1 MNNEINKENKTM
13 AKKTNN
19 FTTKS
24 NNGKNY
30 STKSWKAWEQKKKEE
45 EKYRKEFPFQS
56 DDTPQNAYFNHIV
69 KMPQK
74 DLKEFCEKE
83 LKKRGYENIKNRNG
97 YLYAK
102 GEHPVLLVAHMDT
115 VHLES
120 VKEIYYNKGRVYSPQ
135 GIGGDDRCG
144 IYMIMDIIN
153 ELKCHVLFTEDE
165 EVGCV
170 GASKFIKTS
179 QYKELPV
186 NYIVE
191 FDRKGSNDAVFYE
204 CDNQDFMEFI
214 TEEGK
219 GFFKENW
226 GSCSD
231 ISYIA
236 PYLGVAAVNLS
247 CGYYEAHTSK
257 EYVVL
262 AEMKKA
268 IAEAKKIIKKEVEK
282 PFEYIEML
290 YGSKFDYDSYY
301 DYYDGYDYYGYAR
314 KPKNI
319 DEGDIT
325 QDEDDYGN
333 LYMLQD
339 RTCEVE
345 YVFHII
351 FFDKETQ
358 TEKVAEVL
366 AVTEYEAIGMFL
378 DKFVEYTRQD
388 IYEIKRFN

>member
-1 MNNEINKENKTM
+1 M
-13 AKKTNN
+13 
-19 FTTKS
+19 
-24 NNGKNY
+24 
-30 STKSWKAWEQKKKEE
+30 
-45 EKYRKEFPFQS
+45 
-56 DDTPQNAYFNHIV
+56 
-69 KMPQK
+69 
-74 DLKEFCEKE
+74 
-83 LKKRGYENIKNRNG
+83 
-97 YLYAK
+97 
-102 GEHPVLLVAHMDT
+102 
-115 VHLES
+115 
-120 VKEIYYNKGRVYSPQ
+120 
-135 GIGGDDRCG
+135 
-144 IYMIMDIIN
+144 
-153 ELKCHVLFTEDE
+153 
-165 EVGCV
+165 
-170 GASKFIKTS
+170 
-179 QYKELPV
+179 
-186 NYIVE
+186 
-191 FDRKGSNDAVFYE
+191 
-204 CDNQDFMEFI
+204 
-214 TEEGK
+214 
-219 GFFKENW
+219 
-226 GSCSD
+226 
-231 ISYIA
+231 
-236 PYLGVAAVNLS
+236 AAVNLS

-301 DYYDGYDYYGYAR
+301 GYYDGYDYYRYAR